1 MLDLTQQFSMPEPP
15 VSPPPAPKRKTT
27 PRRWLLLLL
36 LVALAAGAQ
45 AAYIATR
52 PRPVHAAPGTPDVGT
67 VTIESSPAG
76 LEVAIDGT
84 TRGRTPATLT
94 LIPGGHLLQLTH
106 SSVKRTRQ
114 VHVRPGAHTVL
125 YFELPQSDSST
136 GMLLV
141 NEPAG
146 ARILVDGLERGT
158 APATLTLDT
167 GRHDIVLVNDRGA
180 VQHSVSIE
188 PGGTTS
194 LVASMPTAAG
204 PTVGWLSVNAPY
216 EMQVVE
222 QGKTIGSTNGERIM
236 LLAGAHEVEI
246 VSEPFG
252 YRATRNVQVNSG
264 RTATLDI
271 ELPKGVVHLNATPWA
286 EVFVDGQR
294 VGETPIGNLAVPIGP
309 HEISF
314 RHPQLG
320 EKRVAA
326 VVKLST
332 PTRLSM
338 DLRK

>member
-1 MLDLTQQFSMPEPP
+1 MLDLTQPFPTPEPTP
-15 VSPPPAPKRKTT
+15 SAPRRRRM

-36 LVALAAGAQ
+36 LAAIVAGAQ

-52 PRPVHAAPGTPDVGT
+52 PKPLHAAPGAPGAGT

-76 LEVAIDGT
+76 LEVAVDGSG
-84 TRGRTPATLT
+84 RGRTPTTLQ
-94 LIPGGHLLQLTH
+94 LNPGGHLLQLTH
-106 SSVKRTRQ
+106 STVTRTRQ

-125 YFELPQSDSST
+125 YFELPQSDSTT
-136 GMLLV
+136 GALLV

-167 GRHDIVLVNDRGA
+167 GRHDVILLNERGA

-188 PGGTTS
+188 PGGTTT
-194 LVASMPTAAG
+194 LVASMPTSAG
-204 PTVGWLSVNAPY
+204 PTVGWLSVKAPY
-216 EMQVVE
+216 EMHVLE
-222 QGKTIGSTNGERIM
+222 QGKAIGATNGERIM
-236 LLAGAHEVEI
+236 LLAGQHEVEI
-246 VSEPFG
+246 VSEAFG
-252 YRATRNVQVNSG
+252 YRATRSVQVRSG

-271 ELPKGVVHLNATPWA
+271 ELPKGVLYLNATPWA
-286 EVFVDGQR
+286 DVFVDGQR
-294 VGETPIGNLAVPIGP
+294 IGETPLGNVTVPIGP
-309 HEISF
+309 HEITF
-314 RHPQLG
+314 KHPQLG

-332 PTRLSM
+332 PTRISM